1 MGEIARAVRATKTGR
16 PSTYTDAI
24 ANEICQLLSEGNS
37 LVRICKLPHMPNSR
51 TVFEWLSRPEHEQ
64 FALNYTRAR
73 AEMTHHLAEQTLEI
87 ADLAKDPVKAR
98 LQVDARKWFTSK
110 MLPKVYGD
118 ASQVRLADANGDKL
132 DTAPLISEL
141 MALMSTPAKGEGDKG

>member
-1 MGEIARAVRATKTGR
+1 MAAVYDKAIRAKKLGR
-16 PSTYTDAI
+16 PSTYTEEI
-24 ANEICQLLSEGNS
+24 GIEICKLLSEGNS
-37 LVRICKLPHMPNSR
+37 LVRICKLPHMPDISSVYR
-51 TVFEWLSRPEHEQ
+51 WLSAPEREA
-64 FALNYTRAR
+64 FRDAYARAR
-73 AEMTHHLAEQTLEI
+73 LELVHNLAEQTLEI
-87 ADLAKDPVKAR
+87 ADLSKDPVKAR

-141 MALMSTPAKGEGDKG
+141 MALMNAPAKSE

>member
-1 MGEIARAVRATKTGR
+1 MGEIAKAVKAKKTGR
-16 PSTYTDAI
+16 PSNYTPEI
-24 ANEICQLLSEGNS
+24 ANEICELLAEGNS

-51 TVFEWLSRPEHEQ
+51 TVFEWLARPEHEA

-73 AEMTHHLAEQTLEI
+73 AQMTHHLAEQCLEI
-87 ADLAKDPVKAR
+87 ADLSKDPAKAR
-98 LQVDARKWFTSK
+98 LQVDARKWFASK

-141 MALMSTPAKGEGDKG
+141 MALMNAPAKGE

>member
-1 MGEIARAVRATKTGR
+1 MGEIARAVRATKLGR
-16 PSTYTDAI
+16 PSAYTDEI
-24 ANEICQLLSEGNS
+24 GIEICKLLSEGNS
-37 LVRICKLPHMPNSR
+37 LVRICKLPHMPELSSIYR
-51 TVFEWLSRPEHEQ
+51 WLAAPEREA
-64 FALNYTRAR
+64 FRENYTRAR

-141 MALMSTPAKGEGDKG
+141 MALMNAPAKTEG

>member
-1 MGEIARAVRATKTGR
+1 MGEIARAVRATKLGR
-16 PSTYTDAI
+16 PSSYTD
-24 ANEICQLLSEGNS
+24 EIGIEMCTLLSQGNS
-37 LVRICKLPHMPNSR
+37 LVRICKLPHMPDLSSVYR
-51 TVFEWLSRPEHEQ
+51 WLAAPEHEAFRQ
-64 FALNYTRAR
+64 NYTRAR
-73 AEMTHHLAEQTLEI
+73 AEMTHTLSEQCIEI

-141 MALMSTPAKGEGDKG
+141 MALMNAPAKTE

>member
-1 MGEIARAVRATKTGR
+1 MGEIARAVRATKLGR
-16 PSTYTDAI
+16 PSSYTDAI

-51 TVFEWLSRPEHEQ
+51 TVFEWLARPEHEA

-141 MALMSTPAKGEGDKG
+141 MALMNAPAKDQ

>member
-1 MGEIARAVRATKTGR
+1 MGEIARAVRATKLGR
-16 PSTYTDAI
+16 PSSYTE
-24 ANEICQLLSEGNS
+24 EIGIEMCTLLSQGNS
-37 LVRICKLPHMPNSR
+37 LVRICKLPHMPDLSSVYR
-51 TVFEWLSRPEHEQ
+51 WLAAPEHEAFRQ
-64 FALNYTRAR
+64 NYTRAR
-73 AEMTHHLAEQTLEI
+73 AEMTHTLSEQCIEI

-141 MALMSTPAKGEGDKG
+141 MALMNAPAKKE

>member
-1 MGEIARAVRATKTGR
+1 MAAVYDKAIRAKKLGR
-16 PSTYTDAI
+16 PSSYTDAI

-37 LVRICKLPHMPNSR
+37 LVRICKLPHMPNTR
-51 TVFEWLSRPEHEQ
+51 TVFEWLARPEHEA

-141 MALMSTPAKGEGDKG
+141 MALMNAPAKTEG

>member
-1 MGEIARAVRATKTGR
+1 MPE
-16 PSTYTDAI
+16 
-24 ANEICQLLSEGNS
+24 LSS
-37 LVRICKLPHMPNSR
+37 VYR
-51 TVFEWLSRPEHEQ
+51 WLAAPEHEAFRQ
-64 FALNYTRAR
+64 NYTRAR
-73 AEMTHHLAEQTLEI
+73 AEMTHTLSEQCIEI

-141 MALMSTPAKGEGDKG
+141 MALMNAPSKGEQG

>member
-1 MGEIARAVRATKTGR
+1 MAASYANAVKAKKIGR
-16 PSTYTDAI
+16 PTTYTDAI
-24 ANEICQLLSEGNS
+24 ANEICELLSAGNS
-37 LVRICKLPHMPNSR
+37 LVRICKLPHMPESR
-51 TVFEWLSRPEHEQ
+51 TVYQWLAAPAHEA

-87 ADLAKDPVKAR
+87 ADLSKDPVKAR
-98 LQVDARKWFTSK
+98 LQVDARKWFASK

-141 MALMSTPAKGEGDKG
+141 MALMNAPAKSE

>member
-1 MGEIARAVRATKTGR
+1 MGEIAKAVKAKKTGR
-16 PSTYTDAI
+16 PSNYTPEI
-24 ANEICQLLSEGNS
+24 ANEICELLAEGNS

-51 TVFEWLSRPEHEQ
+51 TVFEWLARPEHEQ

-73 AEMTHHLAEQTLEI
+73 AQMTHHLAEQCLEI
-87 ADLAKDPVKAR
+87 ADLSKDPAKAR
-98 LQVDARKWFTSK
+98 LQVDARKWFASK

-141 MALMSTPAKGEGDKG
+141 MALMNAPSKGE

>member
-1 MGEIARAVRATKTGR
+1 MAASYVNAVKAKKIGR
-16 PSTYTDAI
+16 PSSYTDAI
-24 ANEICQLLSEGNS
+24 ANEICELLSEGNS
-37 LVRICKLPHMPNSR
+37 LVRICKLPHMPDSR
-51 TVFEWLSRPEHEQ
+51 TVFEWLSRPEHEA

-73 AEMTHHLAEQTLEI
+73 AQMTHHLAEQCLEI
-87 ADLAKDPVKAR
+87 ADLSKDPAKAR
-98 LQVDARKWFTSK
+98 LQVDARKWFASK

-141 MALMSTPAKGEGDKG
+141 MALMNAPAKGE

>member
-1 MGEIARAVRATKTGR
+1 MGEIARAVRATKLGR
-16 PSTYTDAI
+16 PSSYTDAI

-37 LVRICKLPHMPNSR
+37 LVRICKLPHMPNTR
-51 TVFEWLSRPEHEQ
+51 TVFEWLARPEHEA

-98 LQVDARKWFTSK
+98 LQVDARRWFTSK

-141 MALMSTPAKGEGDKG
+141 MALMNAPAKGE